1 MQCTS
6 KLLNPVRN
14 VEKAFEQRPSFHL
27 TRRGPLLDPLK
38 AWRAQNWRSCGILPN
53 RFVMVRLNDS
63 LSWSALTSV
72 NLSFARESRL
82 WHLGVYGVI
91 LPRHSRDAV
100 SQGGQCVVGRPAF
113 VGGHCIAACIHW
125 NIVEGGVVAACCGL
139 LPPSSGSLPS
149 SASALPPAS
158 PPARPL
164 GRGEFSQ
171 AKAKS

>member
-1 MQCTS
+1 
-6 KLLNPVRN
+6 
-14 VEKAFEQRPSFHL
+14 
-27 TRRGPLLDPLK
+27 
-38 AWRAQNWRSCGILPN
+38 
-53 RFVMVRLNDS
+53 MVLGSSNS
-63 LSWSALTSV
+63 LTSV
-72 NLSFARESRL
+72 NLSFTGESRL

-100 SQGGQCVVGRPAF
+100 SQGGQGVVGRPAF

-139 LPPSSGSLPS
+139 LPPSSGGALPS

-158 PPARPL
+158 PPASAL

>member
-1 MQCTS
+1 
-6 KLLNPVRN
+6 
-14 VEKAFEQRPSFHL
+14 
-27 TRRGPLLDPLK
+27 
-38 AWRAQNWRSCGILPN
+38 
-53 RFVMVRLNDS
+53 MVRLNDS
-63 LSWSALTSV
+63 LRSTLTSV

-139 LPPSSGSLPS
+139 LPPSSGGTLMPS

-158 PPARPL
+158 PPASL